1 MMTWDG
7 AVAPAL
13 PPLTPL
19 QRLRGALR
27 LAALLALTVPVLALF
42 LLGRFLRRRVLRG
55 VKFHFLVARLWAR
68 AVLVLLGVRRDVVG
82 APMAAGGVW
91 VSNHASWADI
101 AALRSARLVNFVSK
115 AEVRH
120 WPGVGLLA
128 RAADTVFIERR
139 RSQAQTQRNELAK
152 RIRAGQLLC
161 IFPEGTSSDGRRVLP
176 FKSALFSALFED
188 GVIDAQVQPVTL
200 NWIAPP
206 GLPAS
211 FFGWWGSM
219 PFEGHIWDVLCRS
232 SGGAVEIVFHP
243 PRRVTDFPDRKAL
256 TRWAED
262 AVRGGLRA
270 GLQATSVSP

>member
-1 MMTWDG
+1 MMTWNG

-13 PPLTPL
+13 PPLTAF

-27 LAALLALTVPVLALF
+27 LTALVALTVPVLTLF
-42 LLGRFLRRRVLRG
+42 LLGRFLQRRVMRG

-68 AVLVLLGVRRDVVG
+68 AMLLLIGVRREVIG
-82 APMAAGGVW
+82 APMAAAGVW

-101 AALRSARLVNFVSK
+101 LALRSARLVNFVSK

-120 WPGVGLLA
+120 WPGVGLMA

-139 RSQAQTQRNELAK
+139 RSQAQAQRNELAE

-176 FKSALFSALFED
+176 FKSALFSALFHD
-188 GVIDAQVQPVTL
+188 GVTDAQVQPVTL
-200 NWIAPP
+200 NWVAPP
-206 GLPAS
+206 GLPDS
-211 FFGWWGSM
+211 FFGWWGTM

-232 SGGAVEIVFHP
+232 GGGAVEIVFHP
-243 PRRVTDFPDRKAL
+243 PRRVSEFADRKAL
-256 TRWAED
+256 ARWAED
-262 AVRGGLRA
+262 TVRGGLRA
-270 GLQATSVSP
+270 GSAAEAAP